1 MAPSKPSSSSAAAL
15 LLLAVAVL
23 AASSTPVLADLTHA
37 NCAKNKKVTVQN
49 LCTHDVTLTLEPL
62 ANSPPLFTGAY
73 TLRPHSHAEFPV
85 CWWTG
90 RLHAG
95 GDAATVEFHVGV
107 DGGSFYLAPNAQPG
121 QRVPVSVTPHG
132 SPLQGRCPAVGCAIE
147 GRCSVHQVP
156 SGDCRNVQEMKI
168 IYCNPHV

>member
-1 MAPSKPSSSSAAAL
+1 MALSKPTSSAAAL

-95 GDAATVEFHVGV
+95 ADAATVEFHVAV

-168 IYCNPHV
+168 IYCSPHV

>member
-1 MAPSKPSSSSAAAL
+1 MAPSSSAL
-15 LLLAVAVL
+15 LLLLAAVAAVL
-23 AASSTPVLADLTHA
+23 AASTSPAAADLTHD

-62 ANSPPLFTGAY
+62 ANSPALFTGAY
-73 TLRPHSHAEFPV
+73 TLHPHSHAEFPV

-95 GDAATVEFHVGV
+95 ADAAAVEFHVGV
-107 DGGSFYLAPNAQPG
+107 DGGSFYLAPNAQPS

-132 SPLQGRCPAVGCAIE
+132 SPLQGHCPAVGCAIQ

-156 SGDCRNVQEMKI
+156 SGNCRNVQEIKI

>member
-1 MAPSKPSSSSAAAL
+1 MASPKPSSAAL
-15 LLLAVAVL
+15 LLLAAAAVL
-23 AASSTPVLADLTHA
+23 ALARADLTHD
-37 NCAKNKKVTVQN
+37 NCVKNKKVTVQN
-49 LCTHDVTLTLEPL
+49 LCSHDVTLTLEPL
-62 ANSPPLFTGAY
+62 ANSPPLFAGTY
-73 TLRPHSHAEFPV
+73 TLHPRSHAEFPV

-90 RLHAG
+90 RLRAP
-95 GDAATVEFHVGV
+95 DAAQVEFHVGV

-132 SPLQGRCPAVGCAIE
+132 SPLQGRCPAVGCAIQ